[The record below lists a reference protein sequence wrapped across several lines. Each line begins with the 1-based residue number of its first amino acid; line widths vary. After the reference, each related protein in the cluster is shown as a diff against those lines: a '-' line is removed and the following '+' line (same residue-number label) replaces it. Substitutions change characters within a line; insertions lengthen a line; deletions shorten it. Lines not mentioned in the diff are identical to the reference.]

1 VSNRQ
6 CRACRLLRYKFDP
19 EATKARRLK
28 RYAENKE
35 SERAYQQ
42 GWVKKNQAYVAA
54 DCLARYYANP
64 VKEKARRRLSQ
75 SMRRAAYK
83 RPYVEPY
90 RKAIKAIYEEAERLQ
105 QETGIK
111 HHVDH
116 VVPLKGK
123 NVLACMCPGT

>member
-54 DCLARYYANP
+54 DCLARYLRQPGQGEGPSPGADGMAAGS
-64 VKEKARRRLSQ
+64 VQKALR
-75 SMRRAAYK
+75 
-83 RPYVEPY
+83 
-90 RKAIKAIYEEAERLQ
+90 
-105 QETGIK
+105 ETA
-111 HHVDH
+111 
-116 VVPLKGK
+116 P
-123 NVLACMCPGT
+123 